1 MTTPLT
7 IAVSK
12 GYLYSEAVK
21 LLNKQ
26 GYIFK
31 DNLSLSR
38 KLFTDDTTGTLRL
51 LLIRPWDVPVYV
63 ETGAADIGIT
73 GKDVLLEQSPQILQ
87 LLDLKFGTCKLIIAG
102 TKKAQK
108 KGLFQE
114 IRVATKYPAST
125 QKYFNKL
132 GIKANIIKLYG
143 AIELAPI
150 TGISDIIVDL
160 TATGKTLKE
169 KKLAIMATL
178 FSSSAHLIANPI
190 SFKRKYASIVTLTN
204 GLKKALA

>member
-169 KKLAIMATL
+169 NKLAIMATL